1 MIHIAFKIL
10 VFYKTDDALE
20 QYINRFRSVSQ
31 ESLVTSSKNERL
43 YLFDG
48 VQVACIRGLNENM
61 RGRWADFV
69 AVQED
74 LTWGDTWEE
83 MSYVAMVEAYSHGW
97 MYSSIFSAPE
107 TQMCRGALYDSAF
120 AAAGILI

>member
-20 QYINRFRSVSQ
+20 QYINRFRFVSQ

-48 VQVACIRGLNENM
+48 VQVTCIRGLNENM

-69 AVQED
+69 ARFPFRFLMEFLKIEVNC
-74 LTWGDTWEE
+74 G
-83 MSYVAMVEAYSHGW
+83 
-97 MYSSIFSAPE
+97 AP
-107 TQMCRGALYDSAF
+107 GLVGVVVG
-120 AAAGILI
+120 GIT

>member
-1 MIHIAFKIL
+1 MIHIAFNIL

-20 QYINRFRSVSQ
+20 QYINRFRFVSQ

-48 VQVACIRGLNENM
+48 VQVTCIRGLNENM

-74 LTWGDTWEE
+74 LTWGDSWEQIRD
-83 MSYVAMVEAYSHGW
+83 
-97 MYSSIFSAPE
+97 SIIYPVVCSPIPIQIFDGISE
-107 TQMCRGALYDSAF
+107 DRG
-120 AAAGILI
+120 

>member
-31 ESLVTSSKNERL
+31 EGLVTSSKNERL

-48 VQVACIRGLNENM
+48 VQVTCIRGLNENM

-74 LTWGDTWEE
+74 LTWGDAWEE
-83 MSYVAMVEAYSHGW
+83 IRD
-97 MYSSIFSAPE
+97 SI
-107 TQMCRGALYDSAF
+107 LYPMLCSPIPIQIFD
-120 AAAGILI
+120 GISEDKG